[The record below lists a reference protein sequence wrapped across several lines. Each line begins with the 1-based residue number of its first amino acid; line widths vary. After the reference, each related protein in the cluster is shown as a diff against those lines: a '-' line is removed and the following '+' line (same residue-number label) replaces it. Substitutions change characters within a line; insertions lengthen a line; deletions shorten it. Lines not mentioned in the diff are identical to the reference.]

1 MAIPSTVA
9 DIRELIKTPLPDAVI
24 ESIICMVNELVGECL
39 TTSYPACTAENIFNW
54 MVCHFIQAT
63 DGGSVTQKRAANGA
77 SISFEQYGTGEGLKS
92 TPFGRMVLM
101 VDTKACYSNLVAD
114 TFLFGVI
121 GDPTRSTSGG
131 C

>member
-1 MAIPSTVA
+1 MAIPSSVA
-9 DIRELIKTPLPDAVI
+9 DIREVIKTPLPDSVI
-24 ESIICMVNELVGECL
+24 EGIIGMVNELVGACL
-39 TTSYPACTAENIFNW
+39 SSSYPTNTAENIFKW
-54 MVCHFIQAT
+54 MVCHFIQAM

-92 TPFGRMVLM
+92 TPFGRMVVM
-101 VDTKACYSNLVAD
+101 ADTKGCYSGLVAD

-121 GDPTRSTSGG
+121 GDPTRSTSGN

>member
-1 MAIPSTVA
+1 MAIPTTPT
-9 DIRELIKTPLPDAVI
+9 DIKALLGTTLPDAVI
-24 ESIICMVNELVGECL
+24 DGIICMVDELVGDCL
-39 TTSYPACTAENIFNW
+39 TSSYQECTAENIFNW
-54 MVCHFIQAT
+54 MVCHFIQAMG
-63 DGGSVTQKRAANGA
+63 GGSVTQKRAANGS

-101 VDTKACYSNLVAD
+101 ADTQGCYSGLVAD

>member
-1 MAIPSTVA
+1 MALPTSVN

-24 ESIICMVNELVGECL
+24 ESIICMVNELVGDCL
-39 TTSYPACTAENIFNW
+39 TSSYPECTTENIFNW
-54 MVCHFIQAT
+54 MVCHFIQAM
-63 DGGSVTQKRAANGA
+63 DGGSATQKRAANGA

-101 VDTKACYSNLVAD
+101 VDTQGCYSGLVAD